1 MFVIGGRHHNDPT
14 KMRRNAVTGC
24 SQHTWAHIATVGY
37 SHVDRRMQRNLHFDE
52 DDIWEAVVTKKQRRF
67 CKRRGKIGNQK
78 QHVLLY
84 TVDLHLALC
93 VYLLYNLLYKQEH
106 TYLTYALHKYT
117 LLSLQVI

>member
-24 SQHTWAHIATVGY
+24 SQHTGAHIATV
-37 SHVDRRMQRNLHFDE
+37 RRMQRILHFDE
-52 DDIWEAVVTKKQRRF
+52 DDNWEAVVTKKQRRF
-67 CKRRGKIGNQK
+67 CKPRGKIGNQK

-106 TYLTYALHKYT
+106 TYLTYALHTYT